1 MSTAMSTPLSSCY
14 CFCISGV
21 TLFKE
26 MARQREEVEYKMSWA
41 WDDSKI
47 EMPLMQWLAETGGR
61 AERRRPPNFLPGS
74 YEYGERNRITARVT
88 YEGQ

>member
-1 MSTAMSTPLSSCY
+1 
-14 CFCISGV
+14 
-21 TLFKE
+21 